1 MKSSPYFWHYVLL
14 SKLRWRFR
22 KILWPSQNIWTLK
35 LVLRSWRLRFWS
47 FGGYLP
53 KTKRWKYEMNK
64 TLMTCRM
71 RMVVLFRQAKVQW
84 IGRKSKKTNWIRNL
98 KIQFITVT
106 VLYLTNENF
115 ISPHIQKNVFL
126 NYNYVTRELCLNR
139 KNLTLWQICLS
150 WAEHQGLTHF

>member
-1 MKSSPYFWHYVLL
+1 MGVRWAERIVLFAGKIIFLLVNQQKTGFEELKKKKKKEKQLIFW
-14 SKLRWRFR
+14 
-22 KILWPSQNIWTLK
+22 
-35 LVLRSWRLRFWS
+35 
-47 FGGYLP
+47 YLP
-53 KTKRWKYEMNK
+53 KTKRRRYEMNN
-64 TLMTCRM
+64 MTCKMSYLDKLRYHAL
-71 RMVVLFRQAKVQW
+71 VKNP
-84 IGRKSKKTNWIRNL
+84 KKKTNWIRNL